1 MRCDRPAC
9 RQAKLILLEGQT
21 KFLQASIAY
30 RRRTGVPRFSLPHAG
45 PAPSGFASCAPVR
58 SSDHQPRGCRSAK
71 HRLPFSHWARGAC
84 VCVCARVRAHGVRP
98 CVCKGRMLTQGCVM
112 SSASAA
118 AVPLP
123 SEPTQA
129 VLPPPKPSRDPLVF
143 PVARASPAPPRS
155 ALPPHTRGAYTRR
168 ACTLVRALLALCSE
182 RQRKRTR
189 AIPAQAALGGQ
200 GSAIPSYS
208 RTVQPHADRSTA
220 APYIHTQRTCSP
232 PLRLLSREL
241 LPCPSRRE
249 RIACTI

>member
-21 KFLQASIAY
+21 KFLQASIPAAHRSASAPTA
-30 RRRTGVPRFSLPHAG
+30 RRAG
-45 PAPSGFASCAPVR
+45 AIGLCLVCTR

-112 SSASAA
+112 SSASAT

-123 SEPTQA
+123 SEPAQA
-129 VLPPPKPSRDPLVF
+129 VLPPPKSSRDPLVF
-143 PVARASPAPPRS
+143 PVARAWPAGPRS
-155 ALPPHTRGAYTRR
+155 ALPPPTRGAYTRR
-168 ACTLVRALLALCSE
+168 AYTLVRALLAHCRE

-200 GSAIPSYS
+200 GSGFPI
-208 RTVQPHADRSTA
+208 
-220 APYIHTQRTCSP
+220 
-232 PLRLLSREL
+232 L
-241 LPCPSRRE
+241 
-249 RIACTI
+249 

>member
-1 MRCDRPAC
+1 MHP
-9 RQAKLILLEGQT
+9 
-21 KFLQASIAY
+21 FV
-30 RRRTGVPRFSLPHAG
+30 RRTTSPVAA
-45 PAPSGFASCAPVR
+45 APQNIGCHSHTGRAVRACA
-58 SSDHQPRGCRSAK
+58 
-71 HRLPFSHWARGAC
+71 
-84 VCVCARVRAHGVRP
+84 CARVRAHGVRP

-123 SEPTQA
+123 SEPAQA

-155 ALPPHTRGAYTRR
+155 ALPPPTRGAYTRR

-208 RTVQPHADRSTA
+208 HTVQPACRQQHSCAIHTHTADLLA
-220 APYIHTQRTCSP
+220 APAAPFTRASA
-232 PLRLLSREL
+232 
-241 LPCPSRRE
+241 LPV
-249 RIACTI
+249 AA